1 MNEQK
6 RFFLFLMISFLTMF
20 GLQIALERAGYF
32 PKPDPQAK
40 AKADA
45 AKKAAEIAQIPPPAK
60 TADTK
65 PADPKAGDA
74 NKPTITAAPKESFKA
89 ETIEIGST
97 DPDSGYKL
105 KIRLSNRGAGI
116 ALAESSQFAEDHLP
130 GQDTKERLKLIQTEI
145 ESPDSLT
152 LEIRNIDGEE
162 KPINLANIN
171 WEVLR
176 DTPASSPVSILGDV
190 QKVSFRHA
198 SLDVPGLTIIKTYRL
213 TKGRDDVSLEI
224 KLESVQDHSVTYRLL
239 GPYGLPLEGQWY
251 SYTYR
256 DLFFA
261 PADPNASLISRTS
274 ANVAKSSDP
283 TSGYPLEQVTTPI
296 RFAGVETQYF
306 ANFVELKPAAGT
318 ESNWIADATERLVG
332 PVPVDP
338 NKSNITVSLTTKP
351 VRLAPNV
358 PVVHEYS
365 VFMGSKTKQVL
376 MPYNAI
382 ELTTYRRG
390 WAVPG
395 SRLLA
400 RSFISP
406 LLETTYSATKSFFG
420 LFGAKRGS
428 YGLAIILLTAVVRSM
443 IFPLS
448 RKQAITAKRMQE
460 LAPQMALI
468 KEKYKEDRER
478 QGRETM
484 DLYKQAGV
492 NPFSGCLIAMIQLPV
507 FMGLWQTLNNS
518 VALRHAPFLYIDNL
532 AAPDA
537 LFKFPGTLP
546 FLGDYFNILPLVS
559 VILMY
564 IQMKLFSPPPANEE
578 AEMQQKMFSV
588 MMVFMSFMFYKVP
601 SGLGLYFITSS
612 LWALGERLLLPKLVK
627 SGPALVLSTNT
638 APTSGSS
645 STKPSS
651 RGDNSASKPAA
662 TGWRAKWQEL
672 LSEAEKQ
679 RTIQNEDKKQ
689 NLPKGGVSKDR
700 PNRGKRG

>member
-20 GLQIALERAGYF
+20 GLQIALEQAGYF
-32 PKPDPQAK
+32 PKPDPEAK

-45 AKKAAEIAQIPPPAK
+45 AKKAADTAIAPPIKTAETKPGDPAK
-60 TADTK
+60 ASVTA
-65 PADPKAGDA
+65 P
-74 NKPTITAAPKESFKA
+74 PKEIFK
-89 ETIEIGST
+89 EEKVELGST
-97 DPDSGYKL
+97 DPQSGFRLKL
-105 KIRLSNRGAGI
+105 NLSNRGAGI
-116 ALAESSQFAEDHLP
+116 VQAESSVFTADHLP
-130 GQDTKERLKLIQTEI
+130 GQDIQDKLKLIQSEPA
-145 ESPDSLT
+145 SPDSLT

-171 WEVLR
+171 WEIVR
-176 DTPASSPVSILGDV
+176 EKPDAKPVTIEAETE
-190 QKVSFRHA
+190 KVAFRHV
-198 SLDVPGLTIIKTYRL
+198 STDVPGLTITKTFQL
-213 TKGRDDVSLEI
+213 TKGRDDVGMKI
-224 KLESVQDHSVTYRLL
+224 KLESAQDHSVTYRLL

-261 PADPNASLISRTS
+261 PTDIGSSLISRTS

-283 TSGYPLEQVTTPI
+283 SAGYPAEQVTIPI

-306 ANFVELKPAAGT
+306 ADFIEMKAEPGS
-318 ESNWIADATERLVG
+318 ESNWIAEATERLVG

-338 NKSNITVSLTTKP
+338 NNSNITVSLTTKP
-351 VRLAPNV
+351 VRLAPNT
-358 PVVHEYS
+358 PVTHEYS
-365 VFMGSKTKQVL
+365 VFLGSKTKQNL
-376 MPYNAI
+376 TPYNAI

-406 LLETTYSATKSFFG
+406 LLDTTYAATKSFFG

-428 YGLAIILLTAVVRSM
+428 YGVAIILLTAVVRSM

-448 RKQAITAKRMQE
+448 RKQAITAKRMQD
-460 LAPQMALI
+460 LAPQMASI

-492 NPFSGCLIAMIQLPV
+492 NPFSGCLIAMIQLPI

-537 LFKFPGTLP
+537 LFKFPQSIP

-627 SGPALVLSTNT
+627 SGPALVLSSD
-638 APTSGSS
+638 SGAAASS
-645 STKPSS
+645 SSRSSPKDTTTTKP
-651 RGDNSASKPAA
+651 A
-662 TGWRAKWQEL
+662 TGWRAKWQQL
-672 LSEAEKQ
+672 LEEADKQ
-679 RTIQNEDKKQ
+679 RTIQNDDKRPGQ
-689 NLPKGGVSKDR
+689 SKGGGKDR
-700 PNRGKRG
+700 PNRGKR

>member
-20 GLQIALERAGYF
+20 GLQIALEQAGYF
-32 PKPDPQAK
+32 PKPDPEAK

-45 AKKAAEIAQIPPPAK
+45 AKKAADTAIAPPIKTAETKPGDPAK
-60 TADTK
+60 ASVTA
-65 PADPKAGDA
+65 P
-74 NKPTITAAPKESFKA
+74 PKEIFK
-89 ETIEIGST
+89 EEKVELGST
-97 DPDSGYKL
+97 DPQSGFRLKL
-105 KIRLSNRGAGI
+105 NLSNRGAGI
-116 ALAESSQFAEDHLP
+116 VQAESSVFTADHLP
-130 GQDTKERLKLIQTEI
+130 GQDIQDKLKLIQSEPA
-145 ESPDSLT
+145 SPDSLT

-171 WEVLR
+171 WEIVR
-176 DTPASSPVSILGDV
+176 EKPDAKPVTIEAETE
-190 QKVSFRHA
+190 KVAFRHV
-198 SLDVPGLTIIKTYRL
+198 STDVPGLTITKTFQL
-213 TKGRDDVSLEI
+213 TKGRDDVGMKI
-224 KLESVQDHSVTYRLL
+224 KLESAQDHSVTYRLL

-261 PADPNASLISRTS
+261 PTDIGSSLISRTS

-283 TSGYPLEQVTTPI
+283 SAGYPAEQVTIPI

-306 ANFVELKPAAGT
+306 ADFIEMKAEPGS
-318 ESNWIADATERLVG
+318 ESNWIAEATERLVG

-338 NKSNITVSLTTKP
+338 NNSNITVSLTTKP
-351 VRLAPNV
+351 VRLAPNT
-358 PVVHEYS
+358 PVTHEYS
-365 VFMGSKTKQVL
+365 VFLGSKTKQIL
-376 MPYNAI
+376 TPYNAI

-406 LLETTYSATKSFFG
+406 LLDTTYAATKSFFG

-428 YGLAIILLTAVVRSM
+428 YGVAIILLTAVVRSM

-448 RKQAITAKRMQE
+448 RKQAITAKRMQD
-460 LAPQMALI
+460 LAPQMASI

-492 NPFSGCLIAMIQLPV
+492 NPFSGCLIAMIQLPI

-537 LFKFPGTLP
+537 LFKFPQSIP

-627 SGPALVLSTNT
+627 SGPALVLSSD
-638 APTSGSS
+638 SGAAASS
-645 STKPSS
+645 SSRSSPKDTTTTKP
-651 RGDNSASKPAA
+651 A
-662 TGWRAKWQEL
+662 TGWRAKWQQL
-672 LSEAEKQ
+672 LEEADKQ
-679 RTIQNEDKKQ
+679 RTIQNDDKRPGQ
-689 NLPKGGVSKDR
+689 SKGGGKDR
-700 PNRGKRG
+700 PNRGKR

>member
-20 GLQIALERAGYF
+20 GLQIALEQAGYF
-32 PKPDPQAK
+32 PKPDPEAK

-45 AKKAAEIAQIPPPAK
+45 AKKAADTAIAPPIKTAETKPGDPAK
-60 TADTK
+60 ASVTA
-65 PADPKAGDA
+65 P
-74 NKPTITAAPKESFKA
+74 PKEIFK
-89 ETIEIGST
+89 EEKVELGST
-97 DPDSGYKL
+97 DPQSGFRLKL
-105 KIRLSNRGAGI
+105 NLSNRGAGI
-116 ALAESSQFAEDHLP
+116 VQAESSVFTADHLP
-130 GQDTKERLKLIQTEI
+130 GQDIQDKLKLIQSEPA
-145 ESPDSLT
+145 SPDSLT

-171 WEVLR
+171 WEIVR
-176 DTPASSPVSILGDV
+176 EKPDAKPVTIEAETE
-190 QKVSFRHA
+190 KVAFRHV
-198 SLDVPGLTIIKTYRL
+198 STDVPGLTITKTFQL
-213 TKGRDDVSLEI
+213 TKGRDDVGMKI
-224 KLESVQDHSVTYRLL
+224 KLESAQDHSVTYRLL

-261 PADPNASLISRTS
+261 PTDIGSSLISRTS

-283 TSGYPLEQVTTPI
+283 SAGYPAEQVTIPI

-306 ANFVELKPAAGT
+306 ADFIEMKAEPGS
-318 ESNWIADATERLVG
+318 ESNWIAEATERLVG

-338 NKSNITVSLTTKP
+338 NNSNITVSLTTKP
-351 VRLAPNV
+351 VRLAPNT
-358 PVVHEYS
+358 PVTHEYS
-365 VFMGSKTKQVL
+365 VFLGSKTKQNL
-376 MPYNAI
+376 TPYNAI

-406 LLETTYSATKSFFG
+406 LLDTTYAATKSFFG

-428 YGLAIILLTAVVRSM
+428 YGVAIILLTAVVRSM

-460 LAPQMALI
+460 LAPQMASI
-468 KEKYKEDRER
+468 KEKYKDDRER

-537 LFKFPGTLP
+537 LFKFPQSIP

-627 SGPALVLSTNT
+627 SGPALVLSSD
-638 APTSGSS
+638 SGAAASS
-645 STKPSS
+645 SSRSSPKDTTTTKP
-651 RGDNSASKPAA
+651 A
-662 TGWRAKWQEL
+662 TGWRAKWQQL
-672 LSEAEKQ
+672 LEEADKQ
-679 RTIQNEDKKQ
+679 RTIQNDDKRPGQ
-689 NLPKGGVSKDR
+689 SKGGGKDR
-700 PNRGKRG
+700 PNRGKR

>member
-20 GLQIALERAGYF
+20 GLQIALEQAGYF
-32 PKPDPQAK
+32 PKPDPEAK
-40 AKADA
+40 SKADA
-45 AKKAAEIAQIPPPAK
+45 AKKAADTAIAPPIKTAETKPGDPAK
-60 TADTK
+60 ASVTA
-65 PADPKAGDA
+65 PL
-74 NKPTITAAPKESFKA
+74 KEIFK
-89 ETIEIGST
+89 EEKVELGST
-97 DPDSGYKL
+97 DPQSGFRLKL
-105 KIRLSNRGAGI
+105 NLSNRGAGI
-116 ALAESSQFAEDHLP
+116 VQAESSVFTADHLP
-130 GQDTKERLKLIQTEI
+130 GQDIQDKLKLIQSEPA
-145 ESPDSLT
+145 SPDSLT

-171 WEVLR
+171 WEIVR
-176 DTPASSPVSILGDV
+176 EKPDAKPVTIEAETE
-190 QKVSFRHA
+190 KVAFRHV
-198 SLDVPGLTIIKTYRL
+198 STDVPGLTITKTFQL
-213 TKGRDDVSLEI
+213 TKGRDDVGMKI
-224 KLESVQDHSVTYRLL
+224 KLESAQDHSVTYRLL

-261 PADPNASLISRTS
+261 PTDIGSSLISRTS

-283 TSGYPLEQVTTPI
+283 SAGYPAEQVTIPI

-306 ANFVELKPAAGT
+306 ADFIEMKAEPGS
-318 ESNWIADATERLVG
+318 ESNWIAEATERLVG

-338 NKSNITVSLTTKP
+338 NNSNITVSLTTKP
-351 VRLAPNV
+351 VRLAPNT
-358 PVVHEYS
+358 PVTHEYS
-365 VFMGSKTKQVL
+365 VFLGSKTKQNL
-376 MPYNAI
+376 TPYNAI

-406 LLETTYSATKSFFG
+406 LLDTTYAATKYFFG

-428 YGLAIILLTAVVRSM
+428 YGVAIILLTAVVRSM

-448 RKQAITAKRMQE
+448 RKQAITAKRMQD
-460 LAPQMALI
+460 LAPQMASI
-468 KEKYKEDRER
+468 KEKYKDDRER

-537 LFKFPGTLP
+537 LFKFPQSIP

-627 SGPALVLSTNT
+627 SGPALVLSSD
-638 APTSGSS
+638 SGAAASSSSRS
-645 STKPSS
+645 STK
-651 RGDNSASKPAA
+651 DTTTTKPA
-662 TGWRAKWQEL
+662 TGWRAKWQQL
-672 LSEAEKQ
+672 LEEADKQ
-679 RTIQNEDKKQ
+679 RTIQNDDKRPGQ
-689 NLPKGGVSKDR
+689 PKGGGKDR
-700 PNRGKRG
+700 PNRGKR

>member
-20 GLQIALERAGYF
+20 GLQIALEQAGYF
-32 PKPDPQAK
+32 PKPDPEAK

-45 AKKAAEIAQIPPPAK
+45 AKKAADTAIAPPIKTAETKPGDPAK
-60 TADTK
+60 ASVTA
-65 PADPKAGDA
+65 P
-74 NKPTITAAPKESFKA
+74 PKEIFK
-89 ETIEIGST
+89 EEKVELGST
-97 DPDSGYKL
+97 DPQSGFRLKL
-105 KIRLSNRGAGI
+105 NLSNRGAGI
-116 ALAESSQFAEDHLP
+116 VQAESSVFTADHLP
-130 GQDTKERLKLIQTEI
+130 GQDIQDKLKLIQSEPA
-145 ESPDSLT
+145 SPDSLT

-171 WEVLR
+171 WEIVR
-176 DTPASSPVSILGDV
+176 EKPDAKPVTIEAETE
-190 QKVSFRHA
+190 KVAFRHV
-198 SLDVPGLTIIKTYRL
+198 STDVPGLTITKTFQL
-213 TKGRDDVSLEI
+213 TKGRDDVGMKI
-224 KLESVQDHSVTYRLL
+224 KLESAQDHSVTYRLL

-261 PADPNASLISRTS
+261 PTDIGSSLISRTS

-283 TSGYPLEQVTTPI
+283 SAGYPAEQVTIPI

-306 ANFVELKPAAGT
+306 ADFIEMKAEPGS
-318 ESNWIADATERLVG
+318 ESNWIAEATERLVG

-338 NKSNITVSLTTKP
+338 NNSNITVSLTTKP
-351 VRLAPNV
+351 VRLAPNT
-358 PVVHEYS
+358 PVTHEYS
-365 VFMGSKTKQVL
+365 VFLGSKTKQNL
-376 MPYNAI
+376 TPYNAI

-406 LLETTYSATKSFFG
+406 LLDTTYAATKSFFG

-428 YGLAIILLTAVVRSM
+428 YGVAIILLTAVVRSM

-448 RKQAITAKRMQE
+448 RKQAITAKRMQD
-460 LAPQMALI
+460 LAPQMASI

-492 NPFSGCLIAMIQLPV
+492 NPFSGCLIAMIQLPI

-537 LFKFPGTLP
+537 LFKFPQSIP

-627 SGPALVLSTNT
+627 SGPALVLSSD
-638 APTSGSS
+638 SGAAASS
-645 STKPSS
+645 SSRSSPKDTTTTKP
-651 RGDNSASKPAA
+651 A
-662 TGWRAKWQEL
+662 TGWRAKWQQL
-672 LSEAEKQ
+672 LEEADKQ
-679 RTIQNEDKKQ
+679 RTIQNDDKRPGQ
-689 NLPKGGVSKDR
+689 PKGGGKDR
-700 PNRGKRG
+700 PNRGKR

>member
-1 MNEQK
+1 
-6 RFFLFLMISFLTMF
+6 MF
-20 GLQIALERAGYF
+20 GLQIALEQAGYF
-32 PKPDPQAK
+32 PKPDPEAK

-45 AKKAAEIAQIPPPAK
+45 AKKAADTAIAPPIKTAETKPGDPAK
-60 TADTK
+60 ASVTA
-65 PADPKAGDA
+65 P
-74 NKPTITAAPKESFKA
+74 PKEIFK
-89 ETIEIGST
+89 EEKVELGST
-97 DPDSGYKL
+97 DPQSGFRLKL
-105 KIRLSNRGAGI
+105 NLSNRGAGI
-116 ALAESSQFAEDHLP
+116 VQAESSVFTADHLP
-130 GQDTKERLKLIQTEI
+130 GQDIQDKLKLIQSEPA
-145 ESPDSLT
+145 SPDSLT

-171 WEVLR
+171 WEIVR
-176 DTPASSPVSILGDV
+176 EKPDAKPVTIEAETE
-190 QKVSFRHA
+190 KVAFRHV
-198 SLDVPGLTIIKTYRL
+198 STDVPGLTITKTFQL
-213 TKGRDDVSLEI
+213 TKGRDDVGMKI
-224 KLESVQDHSVTYRLL
+224 KLESAQDHSVTYRLL

-261 PADPNASLISRTS
+261 PTDIGSSLISRTS

-283 TSGYPLEQVTTPI
+283 SAGYPAEQVTIPI

-306 ANFVELKPAAGT
+306 ADFIEMKAEPGS
-318 ESNWIADATERLVG
+318 ESNWIAEATERLVG

-338 NKSNITVSLTTKP
+338 NNSNITVSLTTKP
-351 VRLAPNV
+351 VRLAPNT
-358 PVVHEYS
+358 PVTHEYS
-365 VFMGSKTKQVL
+365 VFLGSKTKQNL
-376 MPYNAI
+376 TPYNAI

-406 LLETTYSATKSFFG
+406 LLDTTYAATKSFFG

-428 YGLAIILLTAVVRSM
+428 YGVAIILLTAVVRSM

-448 RKQAITAKRMQE
+448 RKQAITAKRMQD
-460 LAPQMALI
+460 LAPQMASI
-468 KEKYKEDRER
+468 KEKYKDDRER

-492 NPFSGCLIAMIQLPV
+492 NPFSGCLIAMIQLPI

-537 LFKFPGTLP
+537 LFKFPQSIP

-627 SGPALVLSTNT
+627 SGPALVLSSD
-638 APTSGSS
+638 SGAAASS
-645 STKPSS
+645 SSRSSPKDTTTTKP
-651 RGDNSASKPAA
+651 A
-662 TGWRAKWQEL
+662 TGWRAKWQQL
-672 LSEAEKQ
+672 LEEADKQ
-679 RTIQNEDKKQ
+679 RTIQNDDKRPGQ
-689 NLPKGGVSKDR
+689 SKGGGKDR
-700 PNRGKRG
+700 PNRGKR

>member
-20 GLQIALERAGYF
+20 GLQIALEQAGYF
-32 PKPDPQAK
+32 PKLDPEAK

-45 AKKAAEIAQIPPPAK
+45 AKIVADTAIAPPLKPAETKPGDPAK
-60 TADTK
+60 ASLTA
-65 PADPKAGDA
+65 P
-74 NKPTITAAPKESFKA
+74 PKETFK
-89 ETIEIGST
+89 EEKVELGST
-97 DPDSGYKL
+97 DPQSDYRLKL
-105 KIRLSNRGAGI
+105 NLSNRGAGI
-116 ALAESSQFAEDHLP
+116 VQAESSVFAADHLP
-130 GQDTKERLKLIQTEI
+130 GQDIQDKLKLIQSEPA
-145 ESPDSLT
+145 SPDSLT

-171 WEVLR
+171 WEIVR
-176 DTPASSPVSILGDV
+176 EKPDSNPITIDAETER
-190 QKVSFRHA
+190 VSFRHI
-198 SLDVPGLTIIKTYRL
+198 STDVPGLTITKTFRL
-213 TKGRDDVSLEI
+213 TKGRDDVAMDI
-224 KLESVQDHSVTYRLL
+224 KLESAQDHSVTYRLL

-261 PADPNASLISRTS
+261 PTDISSSLISRTS

-283 TSGYPLEQVTTPI
+283 SAGYPAEQVTIPI

-306 ANFVELKPAAGT
+306 ADFIEMKTASGAEP
-318 ESNWIADATERLVG
+318 NWIAEATERLVG

-351 VRLAPNV
+351 VRLAPNT
-358 PVVHEYS
+358 PVTHEYS
-365 VFMGSKTKQVL
+365 VFLGSKTKQNL
-376 MPYNAI
+376 TPYNAI

-406 LLETTYSATKSFFG
+406 LLDTTYAATKYFFG

-428 YGLAIILLTAVVRSM
+428 YGVAIILLTAVVRSM

-460 LAPQMALI
+460 LAPQMASI
-468 KEKYKEDRER
+468 KEKYKDDRER

-537 LFKFPGTLP
+537 LFKFPQSIP

-627 SGPALVLSTNT
+627 SGPALVLSSD
-638 APTSGSS
+638 SGSANAS
-645 STKPSS
+645 SS
-651 RGDNSASKPAA
+651 RSSSKESTASKSA
-662 TGWRAKWQEL
+662 TGWRAKWQQL
-672 LSEAEKQ
+672 LEEANKQ
-679 RTIQNEDKKQ
+679 RTIQNDEKRPGQTKV
-689 NLPKGGVSKDR
+689 GGKDR
-700 PNRGKRG
+700 PNRGKR

>member
-20 GLQIALERAGYF
+20 GLQIALEQAGYF
-32 PKPDPQAK
+32 PKPDPEAK

-45 AKKAAEIAQIPPPAK
+45 AKKAADTAISPPIKTAETKPGDPAK
-60 TADTK
+60 ASVTA
-65 PADPKAGDA
+65 P
-74 NKPTITAAPKESFKA
+74 PKEIFK
-89 ETIEIGST
+89 EEKVELGST
-97 DPDSGYKL
+97 DPQSGFRLKL
-105 KIRLSNRGAGI
+105 NLSNRGAGI
-116 ALAESSQFAEDHLP
+116 VQAESSVFTADHLP
-130 GQDTKERLKLIQTEI
+130 GQDIQDKLKLIQSEPA
-145 ESPDSLT
+145 SPDSLT

-171 WEVLR
+171 WEIVR
-176 DTPASSPVSILGDV
+176 EKPDAKPVTIEAETE
-190 QKVSFRHA
+190 KVAFRHV
-198 SLDVPGLTIIKTYRL
+198 STDVPGLTITKTFQL
-213 TKGRDDVSLEI
+213 TKGRDDVGMKI
-224 KLESVQDHSVTYRLL
+224 KLESAQDHSVTYRLL

-261 PADPNASLISRTS
+261 PTDIGSSLISRTS

-283 TSGYPLEQVTTPI
+283 SAGYPAEQVTIPI

-306 ANFVELKPAAGT
+306 ADFIEMKAEPGS
-318 ESNWIADATERLVG
+318 ESNWIAEATERLVG

-338 NKSNITVSLTTKP
+338 NNSNITVSLTTKP
-351 VRLAPNV
+351 VRLAPNT
-358 PVVHEYS
+358 PVTHEYS
-365 VFMGSKTKQVL
+365 VFLGSKTKQNL
-376 MPYNAI
+376 TPYNAI

-406 LLETTYSATKSFFG
+406 LLDTTYAATKSFFG

-428 YGLAIILLTAVVRSM
+428 YGVAIILLTAVVRSM

-448 RKQAITAKRMQE
+448 RKQAITAKRMQD
-460 LAPQMALI
+460 LAPQMASI
-468 KEKYKEDRER
+468 KEKYKDDRER

-492 NPFSGCLIAMIQLPV
+492 NPFSGCLIAMIQLPI

-537 LFKFPGTLP
+537 LFKFPQSIP

-627 SGPALVLSTNT
+627 SGPALVLSSD
-638 APTSGSS
+638 SGAAASS
-645 STKPSS
+645 SSRSSPKDTTTTKP
-651 RGDNSASKPAA
+651 A
-662 TGWRAKWQEL
+662 TGWRAKWQQL
-672 LSEAEKQ
+672 LEEADKQ
-679 RTIQNEDKKQ
+679 RTIQNDDKRPGQ
-689 NLPKGGVSKDR
+689 PKGGGKDR
-700 PNRGKRG
+700 PNRGKR